1 MARGTGGGLA
11 WLPGGRQRGLAPIT
25 SAICMST
32 SLQDGLAPYRAGH
45 AASCW
50 GVCVQARLLHKAR
63 RRCDKPLLLKA
74 LLICLFLVHY
84 NGDIVMAAQGRA
96 ECVCAQSL
104 EPSVVPRQCVVS
116 GAAEGDSLPRGTGKV
131 GFGCDD
137 VTVCAVC

>member
-1 MARGTGGGLA
+1 MLGSMC
-11 WLPGGRQRGLAPIT
+11 PE
-25 SAICMST
+25 
-32 SLQDGLAPYRAGH
+32 
-45 AASCW
+45 
-50 GVCVQARLLHKAR
+50 ARLLHKAR

-74 LLICLFLVHY
+74 LLICLSLVHY

-104 EPSVVPRQCVVS
+104 EPSVSLAWCRDS
-116 GAAEGDSLPRGTGKV
+116 DSLPRGTGKV